1 MKEYMP
7 RLIDNKLDLYLKIF
21 GGVSI
26 VGPKWIGKTRTSTE
40 KAKSSF
46 SFVRKKGKKDPLNLA
61 RLNSSIVFVGDKPHL
76 IDEWQLMPE
85 VWDMVRADIDE
96 RQEKGIYILTGST
109 VPPFLKK
116 NSPIHH
122 SGAGRIATL
131 NMSTMS
137 LFETKDSSGEVSI
150 SSLFENAT
158 VQGNLRD
165 ISLTEI
171 IHYIV
176 RGGWPENLDTPDSS
190 IIPKAYLK
198 RLFEVELDMLNVDV
212 DKTKLRRLM
221 RSLARNVSTVC
232 SIKTL
237 KRDTVGLNYPDG
249 LDDDT
254 VSRYLEIL
262 SDFYLIYEEEVF
274 CPDFRTTQRFKTG
287 VKRHFEDTSL
297 ACALI
302 GANEKNL
309 MNDLEYLGFL
319 FESLVTHDLRI
330 YMESL
335 GGYVSHYQA
344 YPNDEVDA
352 VLTLDDGRFGFV
364 EIKLGWEEV
373 IDRAA
378 ANLLRISAK
387 LEEKPSFL
395 AVVSGMSSIP
405 YRRADGVYVLPL
417 TSLRP

>member
-1 MKEYMP
+1 MP
-7 RLIDNKLDLYLKIF
+7 RLIDSKLDLYLKIF

-40 KAKSSF
+40 KAQSSF
-46 SFVRKKGKKDPLNLA
+46 SFARKKGTDDPLKLA
-61 RLNSSIVFVGDKPHL
+61 MLDSSIVFVGEKPHL

-96 RQEKGIYILTGST
+96 RQEKGSYILTGST

-137 LFETKDSSGEVSI
+137 LFETKDSSGDVSI
-150 SSLFENAT
+150 SSLFENAP
-158 VQGNLRD
+158 VHGNLRN
-165 ISLTEI
+165 ITLSEL

-198 RLFEVELDMLNVDV
+198 RFFELELDTLDVDV
-212 DKTKLRRLM
+212 DKSKLRRMML
-221 RSLARNVSTVC
+221 SLARNISTVC

-237 KRDTVGLNYPDG
+237 KKDTAGSNNPDEI
-249 LDDDT
+249 DERT

-262 SDFYLIYEEEVF
+262 ADFYLIYEEEVF

-297 ACALI
+297 ACAVI

-330 YMESL
+330 YMASL
-335 GGYVSHYQA
+335 GGYVTHYRS

-352 VLTLDDGRFGFV
+352 VLSLDDGRFGFV
-364 EIKLGWEEV
+364 EIKLGWESV

-378 ANLLRISAK
+378 ANLLRISSK
-387 LEEKPSFL
+387 LEQKPSFL
-395 AVVSGMSSIP
+395 AVVSGMASIP
-405 YRRADGVYVLPL
+405 YRRSDGVYVLPL
-417 TSLRP
+417 TSLKP